1 MPIRQDL
8 SLLLL
13 LPQHLLVLLRRL
25 LQLLLLHG
33 LLRQLEWDVD
43 QLFTPQYAP
52 AAAVFHLRFRHT
64 AVLQRPAIA
73 TQVFQRAPWM
83 TPVFEHSARLALVF
97 DGADTNSFGH

>member
-13 LPQHLLVLLRRL
+13 LAQHLLVLLRRL
-25 LQLLLLHG
+25 LRLLLLHG
-33 LLRQLEWDVD
+33 FLRQLERNVD

-52 AAAVFHLRFRHT
+52 AAAVLLLRFRHT

-73 TQVFQRAPWM
+73 AHVFQRAPWM
-83 TPVFEHSARLALVF
+83 TPVFEHAARLALVF
-97 DGADTNSFGH
+97 GGADTYSFGH